1 MKQPDPVFATAF
13 IWSLLIICSSA
24 QLNLD
29 KIDLQ
34 SQLPEDIAKSNYS
47 YNDFKEL
54 FRNKC
59 TEVTGRESDGDLA
72 YTEIELAFGALT
84 ECMNSLVNVTALQ
97 QEIQEASPLG
107 ELDVVFNKYCKKR
120 SNATECFDAFTDKLL
135 PCLHP
140 EEQESQQEIKRIVQ
154 SLLNFV
160 CHKDGDQIALFIAEE
175 GPECLGSQRD
185 NIEQCWNSTLST
197 FVNNPDIRE
206 NNKIKKLPKLVVG
219 ETECADIRNLEL
231 CVVRHLEHCTKITPA
246 NLIESMFNFIR
257 NETVCRKYHTLPLIS
272 DRASNVFLD
281 TSPNLMFSLFTFVL
295 HKLYYF

>member
-1 MKQPDPVFATAF
+1 
-13 IWSLLIICSSA
+13 LIMFMCECVNA

-34 SQLPEDIAKSNYS
+34 GQLPEDIAKSNYS
-47 YNDFKEL
+47 LSDFKEL

-59 TEVTGRESDGDLA
+59 IEVSGNEAGEEAYNDIESS
-72 YTEIELAFGALT
+72 ISVLT
-84 ECMNSLVNVTALQ
+84 DCMNSLVNVTAMQ
-97 QEIQEASPLG
+97 QEIQDASPRG

-120 SNATECFDAFTDKLL
+120 SNATECFDVFTEKLL

-140 EEQESQQEIKRIVQ
+140 EEQESQQEIRRIVQ

-175 GPECLGSQRD
+175 GPECLESQRD
-185 NIEQCWNSTLST
+185 NIQQCLNSTFST
-197 FVNNPDIRE
+197 FISSPDIRE
-206 NNKIKKLPKLVVG
+206 HNKITKLPKLVVG
-219 ETECADIRNLEL
+219 ESQCADIRNLEL

-257 NETVCRKYHTLPLIS
+257 NETVCRKYHTLPLTGNGASKQLLI
-272 DRASNVFLD
+272 ASNLIFF
-281 TSPNLMFSLFTFVL
+281 TLFIFML
-295 HKLYYF
+295 HKMY